1 MDVIEEIEDISNL
14 SKTLF
19 DAMMFNEANDTKSN
33 NNVTLAC
40 IISQRLENLKLEIY
54 K

>member
-1 MDVIEEIEDISNL
+1 MDIFKEIEDILNL
-14 SKTLF
+14 AKTLF
-19 DAMMFNEANDTKSN
+19 DAMMFNEANGTESN